1 MPRKGFPASIGHRGA
16 TARAVAS
23 SSRTSPILTLLL
35 TSVAL
40 CKLHALRFANRVHRA
55 AYAFHHS
62 TLAAQSGR
70 AAHVHRRRESDRRA
84 GIGERA
90 SAGVLTTL
98 AMGEL
103 ETLRAEVTSLRD
115 AAAAASRDADAR
127 VDALKRQQADARAKA
142 KAVILRQR
150 AEADERV
157 RRLEGEKRRQAEE
170 LAVVKEVLRGER
182 EQAAGRKERAEEMA
196 VLVAA
201 GKADL
206 GTAVAEKCRAEESL
220 RQAEGVAERGRNARE
235 DLETRVRELERELE
249 AERERRAATHST
261 PNGELLADAEADALR
276 GELDAARERI
286 TQLESA
292 CKQLEREKDSL
303 AAVAAAASEAAS
315 AGSQKES
322 TQRESGPSADSLVQ
336 VDKGVFENQK
346 AELSR
351 VQDVVA
357 RLELEL
363 QSAEAANVAGDELA
377 EKSKSE
383 LAETSKKLSSAQ
395 EELKAVQENHRI
407 AVEDLN
413 KRRAEVEKKL
423 ANAER
428 EVARFRTDLGKSEEA
443 LQQERNNVLQ
453 VKKKASEVGS
463 TVDDSK
469 KILEAK
475 VGELE
480 RIIASKQADIVR
492 VRDKAKSYLRDIN
505 AEKRDME
512 ERMRREAE
520 SLRSQ
525 LVEEQNKL
533 KEEEQRAES
542 LSTELDNCLA
552 LIREKQKSLQVLKMT
567 ITTEKRSAEEARRE
581 IESLRTEFGAYKGR
595 ARIALQEKET
605 SADASEAAI
614 DSATSTL
621 RAEVEQLREDNVSL
635 RKQITTLKQAD
646 SQMNAL
652 LDRAQKAE
660 AAVDL
665 LRKDATG
672 VSTTTYRQIDALQEK
687 IASLETDL
695 IAARASTEDADARQ
709 ETTMM
714 RLEAAERALRGAELR
729 AEEAGK
735 LSVKSIESMNKQIE
749 SLKSALSCAEQSS
762 AAAQRTAAAAA
773 RALGPAPSQEDE
785 TVSSSGGRA
794 RNHIMSP
801 QQQDSIASDRSS
813 YASLSPRTMH
823 MGRSSLAVAMERHTG
838 IYGVDSNERVDEA
851 SLEARD
857 RQIVVL
863 TSQLAELGALL
874 DDAQQEGALKS
885 EQTDVLKAEVKNL
898 DAKLAAAEKLQNG
911 APFSYLRT
919 IVVRYLETDDPTLL
933 PVISN
938 VLSFTKEEEARI
950 KSRRGSAMPSSTL
963 SANSQKSGYFSLPFF
978 APR

>member
-1 MPRKGFPASIGHRGA
+1 
-16 TARAVAS
+16 
-23 SSRTSPILTLLL
+23 
-35 TSVAL
+35 
-40 CKLHALRFANRVHRA
+40 
-55 AYAFHHS
+55 
-62 TLAAQSGR
+62 
-70 AAHVHRRRESDRRA
+70 
-84 GIGERA
+84 
-90 SAGVLTTL
+90 
-98 AMGEL
+98 
-103 ETLRAEVTSLRD
+103 
-115 AAAAASRDADAR
+115 
-127 VDALKRQQADARAKA
+127 
-142 KAVILRQR
+142 
-150 AEADERV
+150 
-157 RRLEGEKRRQAEE
+157 
-170 LAVVKEVLRGER
+170 
-182 EQAAGRKERAEEMA
+182 MA
-196 VLVAA
+196 VLVEA

-206 GTAVAEKCRAEESL
+206 GTAVADKCGAEERL
-220 RQAEGVAERGRNARE
+220 RLAEAEVERVAERGRKLKEA
-235 DLETRVRELERELE
+235 LETRVRELERELE
-249 AERERRAATHST
+249 AEREERPESHSP
-261 PNGELLADAEADALR
+261 PNRQMPADSEAGALR
-276 GELDAARERI
+276 GELHAAAERI
-286 TQLESA
+286 TQLESV
-292 CKQLEREKDSL
+292 CKQLEREKDTL
-303 AAVAAAASEAAS
+303 AAGAVAASEAES

-322 TQRESGPSADSLVQ
+322 TLRESGPGAHSLVQ
-336 VDKGVFENQK
+336 VDKDVFEKQK
-346 AELSR
+346 ADLSR
-351 VQDVVA
+351 LQDTVA
-357 RLELEL
+357 RLESEL
-363 QSAEAANVAGDELA
+363 HSAKAANVAGDELA
-377 EKSKSE
+377 QKSKSE
-383 LAETSKKLSSAQ
+383 LAETSKRLSSAQ
-395 EELKAVQENHRI
+395 EELKAVQENHTKT
-407 AVEDLN
+407 VEDLKN
-413 KRRAEVEKKL
+413 RKAEAEKKL

-428 EVARFRTDLGKSEEA
+428 EVARFKSDLGKSEEA
-443 LQQERNNVLQ
+443 LQQERHNVLQ
-453 VKKKASEVGS
+453 VKQKASEVGS
-463 TVDDSK
+463 TVDDNK

-581 IESLRTEFGAYKGR
+581 IESLRAEFGAYKGR

-621 RAEVEQLREDNVSL
+621 RTEVELLRKDNVSL
-635 RKQITTLKQAD
+635 GKQIATLKQAD

-687 IASLETDL
+687 IASLETEL
-695 IAARASTEDADARQ
+695 TAARASTEDAEARQ

-735 LSVKSIESMNKQIE
+735 LSVKSIKSMNKQIE
-749 SLKSALSCAEQSS
+749 SLKSALSRAELSS
-762 AAAQRTAAAAA
+762 AAAHRTAAVAAK
-773 RALGPAPSQEDE
+773 ALGPAPSQEDE
-785 TVSSSGGRA
+785 TVSSSGSRA
-794 RNHIMSP
+794 RNHMSP

-823 MGRSSLAVAMERHTG
+823 MGRSSLAVAMEKHTG
-838 IYGVDSNERVDEA
+838 LFGVDSNEIVDEA

-857 RQIVVL
+857 RQIAVL
-863 TSQLAELGALL
+863 NSQLAELGALL

-898 DAKLAAAEKLQNG
+898 DARLAAAEKLQNG

-933 PVISN
+933 PVVSN

-950 KSRRGSAMPSSTL
+950 KGRRGSAMPSSTL
-963 SANSQKSGYFSLPFF
+963 SANSQKSRYFSLPFF